1 MTFDVELFSKLIENK
16 KYTNQDLV
24 DILKNK
30 YGIEITIDTMKS
42 YRRKNG
48 KNATPTL
55 DKLIA
60 FSDILNTSIDALSGK
75 KVEAK
80 VKAIPI
86 ISTASC
92 GSVELNCLQDEKM
105 QTFISENEWN
115 KDLYAVVA
123 CGDSMA
129 TEIYDGDIAI
139 IDPFAKVQNGDMVYY
154 KIDDESAIK
163 VFFEDDDNYLINFI
177 PFNTNENFKI
187 KTIRKDDKETN
198 DKLVYHKVV
207 HVVSSKKNN
216 RAARLKIIGR

>member
-1 MTFDVELFSKLIENK
+1 MDNFGNRLKQARKDKKLSQEALANLIGVSRNAITNYEN
-16 KYTNQDLV
+16 NS
-24 DILKNK
+24 N
-30 YGIEITIDTMKS
+30 
-42 YRRKNG
+42 
-48 KNATPTL
+48 TPTYANIK
-55 DKLIA
+55 KLSSILGINL
-60 FSDILNTSIDALSGK
+60 SDQETN
-75 KVEAK
+75 
-80 VKAIPI
+80 VKFVPV

-92 GSVELNCLQDEKM
+92 GSAEINCLQDEKM
-105 QTFISENEWN
+105 KTFINEDEWN

-139 IDPFAKVQNGDMVYY
+139 IDPFVKVQNGDMVYY

-163 VFFEDDDNYLINFI
+163 VFFEDEENYLINFI

-216 RAARLKIIGR
+216 RAARLKMIGR

>member
-1 MTFDVELFSKLIENK
+1 MDNFGERLRKARKDKKLSQEELAKLIGVSRNAI
-16 KYTNQDLV
+16 TNYE
-24 DILKNK
+24 KN
-30 YGIEITIDTMKS
+30 S
-42 YRRKNG
+42 N
-48 KNATPTL
+48 TPTYENMK
-55 DKLIA
+55 KL
-60 FSDILNTSIDALSGK
+60 SNILGVNLANQETN
-75 KVEAK
+75 

-154 KIDDESAIK
+154 RIDEESAIK

-187 KTIRKDDKETN
+187 RTIRKDDKDTN
-198 DKLVYHKVV
+198 DRLIYHKVV

>member
-1 MTFDVELFSKLIENK
+1 MFENK
-16 KYTNQDLV
+16 LDTLLRKNSITNIKLSQDLESKFGYKISKESIGKYRKGERTPSPEFIDFV
-24 DILKNK
+24 LKLTNSDASSLF
-30 YGIEITIDTMKS
+30 GETKS
-42 YRRKNG
+42 
-48 KNATPTL
+48 
-55 DKLIA
+55 
-60 FSDILNTSIDALSGK
+60 S
-75 KVEAK
+75 
-80 VKAIPI
+80 VKPVPV

-92 GSVELNCLQDEKM
+92 GSSEINCLQDEKI
-105 QTFISENEWN
+105 QTFISENDWN

-154 KIDDESAIK
+154 RIDEESAIK
-163 VFFEDDDNYLINFI
+163 VFFEDEDNYLINFI

-216 RAARLKIIGR
+216 RAARLKMIGR

>member
-1 MTFDVELFSKLIENK
+1 MDNFGERLRKARKDKKMSQEELANLIGVTRNAI
-16 KYTNQDLV
+16 TNYE
-24 DILKNK
+24 KN
-30 YGIEITIDTMKS
+30 S
-42 YRRKNG
+42 N
-48 KNATPTL
+48 TPTYENMK
-55 DKLIA
+55 KL
-60 FSDILNTSIDALSGK
+60 SNILSVNLANQETN
-75 KVEAK
+75 

-154 KIDDESAIK
+154 RIDEESAIK
-163 VFFEDDDNYLINFI
+163 VFFEDDENYLINFI

-187 KTIRKDDKETN
+187 KTIRKDDKESN